1 MHVSLRHPLTTYRL
15 NFADVSTRDVP
26 GIAKQCVESHHIC
39 HLHISLIPAAVAASS
54 KKPLCNGETNEV
66 LMNKNPLESSKED
79 FYIFLS
85 MPLFRAIINWVRDY
99 KPCWL
104 SV

>member
-1 MHVSLRHPLTTYRL
+1 MYQHAMSLELKSSVSNLT
-15 NFADVSTRDVP
+15 
-26 GIAKQCVESHHIC
+26 IIC

-54 KKPLCNGETNEV
+54 KTPLCDGETNEV

-85 MPLFRAIINWVRDY
+85 VPLLSAIINWVRDY